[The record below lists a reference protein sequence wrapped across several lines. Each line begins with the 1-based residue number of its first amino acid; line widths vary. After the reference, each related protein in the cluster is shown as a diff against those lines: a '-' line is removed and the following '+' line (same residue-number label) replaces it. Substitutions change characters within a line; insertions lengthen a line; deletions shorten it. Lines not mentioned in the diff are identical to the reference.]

1 MANTEKSEGLKRVVG
16 ITGLSL
22 NIINITVGAGIFVLP
37 AIVGIE
43 LGGFSIFAYIFCGVM
58 MAAIM
63 LCYAEIGTRV
73 TNSGGS
79 YAYVE
84 AAFGDL
90 AGFIVN
96 WLAVFGWSILGSA
109 ALMNIV
115 ADSLAVI
122 FPVFTITWVRALLF
136 AVLLGFLLVTN
147 IRGAKEGVAFIKVIT
162 IIKLLPLLAI
172 VIFGFSYIDSG
183 NLNWENLPSLSTFS
197 NSTLALFFAFAGFE
211 TALGVSG
218 EIKNPKR
225 TIPFGILIGGGLVMV
240 LYMLLQ
246 IVTQGVLGA
255 EIGLVKDGPLAA
267 VAEKIVGSIGGA
279 ILLVAAA
286 ISCFGAVS
294 TDVLNTPRVI
304 FAGSNDGLF
313 PKFLGKVHPKF
324 ATPYWSIASFVVM
337 IFIFSVSGDFKQLAL
352 LASAAILLIYLMVIL
367 ATIKLKLKKQESTDE
382 IFKIPGGLIIPIIGI
397 ASIVWLLTSLSRWEV
412 IATIIFIA
420 LICMIYFTMKWIKRR
435 AKSFES

>member
-22 NIINITVGAGIFVLP
+22 NIVNLTVGAGIFVLP

-43 LGGFSIFAYIFCGVM
+43 LGSFSIFAYIFCGVI
-58 MAAIM
+58 MATIM
-63 LCYAEIGTRV
+63 LCYAEIGTRI

-90 AGFIVN
+90 AGFVVS

-115 ADSLAVI
+115 ADSLSVI
-122 FPVFTITWVRALLF
+122 FPVLTITWVRALLF

-172 VIFGFSYIDSG
+172 VIFGFSYIDSE
-183 NLNWENLPSLSTFS
+183 NLQWENLPSLNTFS

-211 TALGVSG
+211 TALGASG

-246 IVTQGVLGA
+246 IVTQGVLG
-255 EIGLVKDGPLAA
+255 EGIGLVKDGPLAA
-267 VAEKIVGSIGGA
+267 VAEKIVGAIGGV

-294 TDVLNTPRVI
+294 SDILNTPRVI

-324 ATPYWSIASFVVM
+324 ATPHWSIASFVAL
-337 IFIFSVSGDFKQLAL
+337 IFIFSMAGDFKQLAL
-352 LASAAILLIYLMVIL
+352 LASAAILLIYLMVVL
-367 ATIKLKLKKQESTDE
+367 ATIKFRMKKEESSE
-382 IFKIPGGLIIPIIGI
+382 GIFKIPGGLTIPIIGI
-397 ASIVWLLTSLSRWEV
+397 ASIVWLLTSLGKSDI
-412 IATIIFIA
+412 IATSIFIA
-420 LICMIYFTMKWIKRR
+420 VVCVIYFTMKWIKKR
-435 AKSFES
+435 ARSFEE

>member
-58 MAAIM
+58 MATIM

-96 WLAVFGWSILGSA
+96 WLTVFGWSILGSA

-183 NLNWENLPSLSTFS
+183 NLNWENLPSFNTFS

-225 TIPFGILIGGGLVMV
+225 TIPYGILIGGGLVMV

-367 ATIKLKLKKQESTDE
+367 ATIKLKLKKQESADD

-397 ASIVWLLTSLSRWEV
+397 ASIVWLLTSLSKWEI
-412 IATIIFIA
+412 IATIVFIA
-420 LICMIYFTMKWIKRR
+420 LVCIIYFTMKWIKRR

>member
-22 NIINITVGAGIFVLP
+22 NIVNLTVGAGIFVLP

-43 LGGFSIFAYIFCGVM
+43 LGSFSIFAYIFCGM
-58 MAAIM
+58 IMATIM

-90 AGFIVN
+90 AGFIIS

-115 ADSLAVI
+115 ADSLSVI
-122 FPVFTITWVRALLF
+122 FPVLTITWVRALLF

-147 IRGAKEGVAFIKVIT
+147 IRGAKEGVAFTKVIT
-162 IIKLLPLLAI
+162 VIKLLPLLAI
-172 VIFGFSYIDSG
+172 VIFGFSYIDSE
-183 NLNWENLPSLSTFS
+183 NLQWENLPSLNTFS

-225 TIPFGILIGGGLVMV
+225 TIPFGILIGGGLVIV
-240 LYMLLQ
+240 LYILLQ
-246 IVTQGVLGA
+246 IVTQGVLG
-255 EIGLVKDGPLAA
+255 EDIGLFKDGPLAA
-267 VAEKIVGSIGGA
+267 VAEKIIGSIGGA

-294 TDVLNTPRVI
+294 SDILNTPRVI

-324 ATPYWSIASFVVM
+324 ATPHWSIASFVAL
-337 IFIFSVSGDFKQLAL
+337 IFIFSMAGDFKQLAL
-352 LASAAILLIYLMVIL
+352 LASAAILLIYLMVVL
-367 ATIKLKLKKQESTDE
+367 ATIKFKLKKEESSE
-382 IFKIPGGLIIPIIGI
+382 GIFKIPGGLTIPLIGI
-397 ASIVWLLTSLSRWEV
+397 ASIVWLLTSLSKSDI
-412 IATIIFIA
+412 IATSIFIA
-420 LICMIYFTMKWIKRR
+420 VVCVIYFTMKWIKRQ
-435 AKSFES
+435 AKSSKE

>member
-58 MAAIM
+58 MATIM

-96 WLAVFGWSILGSA
+96 WLTVFGWSILGSA

-115 ADSLAVI
+115 ADSLSVI

-172 VIFGFSYIDSG
+172 VIFGFSFIESG

-197 NSTLALFFAFAGFE
+197 NSTLALAYR
-211 TALGVSG
+211 
-218 EIKNPKR
+218 P
-225 TIPFGILIGGGLVMV
+225 
-240 LYMLLQ
+240 
-246 IVTQGVLGA
+246 
-255 EIGLVKDGPLAA
+255 
-267 VAEKIVGSIGGA
+267 
-279 ILLVAAA
+279 
-286 ISCFGAVS
+286 
-294 TDVLNTPRVI
+294 
-304 FAGSNDGLF
+304 
-313 PKFLGKVHPKF
+313 
-324 ATPYWSIASFVVM
+324 
-337 IFIFSVSGDFKQLAL
+337 
-352 LASAAILLIYLMVIL
+352 
-367 ATIKLKLKKQESTDE
+367 
-382 IFKIPGGLIIPIIGI
+382 
-397 ASIVWLLTSLSRWEV
+397 
-412 IATIIFIA
+412 
-420 LICMIYFTMKWIKRR
+420 
-435 AKSFES
+435 